1 LLKHLQNQLI
11 IIKYLLNIERN
22 DFMIQSVNEN
32 IEVLA
37 SNSSPISF
45 LNDDVRTRKAN
56 CCNWL
61 QHNEG
66 SPIYKILEGGIYEVS
81 FNANVTSATAGTVA
95 LGLFQDGIL
104 IPGTTVIAE
113 VVTAGDYY
121 NVSFDKLIKI
131 CCRGD
136 ASLTIAS
143 VPNVLTGATLPGTPV
158 VTEIPVVQNANLII
172 TKQC

>member
-1 LLKHLQNQLI
+1 
-11 IIKYLLNIERN
+11 
-22 DFMIQSVNEN
+22 MIQSILEP
-32 IEVLA
+32 ITILT
-37 SNSSPISF
+37 SNTSAITF
-45 LNDDVRTRKAN
+45 TDDDVRTRKAN

-95 LGLFQDGIL
+95 LGLYQDGIL
-104 IPGTTVIAE
+104 IPGTTVIAQIE
-113 VVTAGDYY
+113 TAGDYI

-136 ASLTIAS
+136 ASLTIGS
-143 VPNVLTGATLPGTPV
+143 VSNVLTGSTLPGTPT
-158 VTEIPVVQNANLII
+158 VTEIPVIQNANFSI
-172 TKQC
+172 TKKC

>member
-1 LLKHLQNQLI
+1 
-11 IIKYLLNIERN
+11 
-22 DFMIQSVNEN
+22 MIQSVLEP
-32 IEVLA
+32 ITILT
-37 SNSSPISF
+37 SNSSPIPF
-45 LNDDVRTRKAN
+45 TDDDIRTRRAN
-56 CCNWL
+56 CCGWL

-66 SPIYKILEGGIYEVS
+66 SPIYKILEGGLYEVS
-81 FNANVTSATAGTVA
+81 FNANVTSATAGAVA

-136 ASLTIAS
+136 ASLTVAS

-158 VTEIPVVQNANLII
+158 VTEIPVIQNVNFSI
-172 TKQC
+172 TKKC

>member
-1 LLKHLQNQLI
+1 
-11 IIKYLLNIERN
+11 
-22 DFMIQSVNEN
+22 MIQSVLEP
-32 IEVLA
+32 ITTLT
-37 SNSSPISF
+37 SNSSPIPF
-45 LNDDVRTRKAN
+45 TDDDVRTRRAN
-56 CCNWL
+56 CCGWL

-66 SPIYKILEGGIYEVS
+66 SPIYKILEGGLYEVS
-81 FNANVTSATAGTVA
+81 FNANISSATAGTVA

-104 IPGTTVIAE
+104 IPGSTAIAE
-113 VVTAGDYY
+113 VATAGDYY

-158 VTEIPVVQNANLII
+158 VTEIPVIQNVNFSI
-172 TKQC
+172 TKKC

>member
-1 LLKHLQNQLI
+1 
-11 IIKYLLNIERN
+11 
-22 DFMIQSVNEN
+22 MIQSVNES

-37 SNSSPISF
+37 SNSSTISF

-66 SPIYKILEGGIYEVS
+66 SPIYKILEGGIYKVS

-95 LGLFQDGIL
+95 IGLFQDGIL

-136 ASLTIAS
+136 ASLTIGS
-143 VPNVLTGATLPGTPV
+143 VPSVLTGETLPGTPT
-158 VTEIPVVQNANLII
+158 VTEIPVIQNANLSI
-172 TKQC
+172 TKKC

>member
-1 LLKHLQNQLI
+1 
-11 IIKYLLNIERN
+11 
-22 DFMIQSVNEN
+22 MIQSVNEN
-32 IEVLA
+32 IEVLV

-61 QHNEG
+61 QHSEG

-104 IPGTTVIAE
+104 IPGTTVLAE
-113 VVTAGDYY
+113 VATAGDYY

-143 VPNVLTGATLPGTPV
+143 VPNVLTDAVLPGTPV
-158 VTEIPVVQNANLII
+158 VTEIPVVQNVNLII
-172 TKQC
+172 TKKC

>member
-1 LLKHLQNQLI
+1 
-11 IIKYLLNIERN
+11 
-22 DFMIQSVNEN
+22 MIQSVLEP
-32 IEVLA
+32 ITVLT
-37 SNSSPISF
+37 SNTSTITF
-45 LNDDVRTRKAN
+45 TDDDVRSRRAN
-56 CCNWL
+56 CCGWL
-61 QHNEG
+61 QHSEG

-104 IPGTTVIAE
+104 IPGTTVLAE
-113 VVTAGDYY
+113 VATAGDYY

-143 VPNVLTGATLPGTPV
+143 VPNVLTGASLPGTPV
-158 VTEIPVVQNANLII
+158 VTEIPVVQNANISI
-172 TKQC
+172 TKRC

>member
-1 LLKHLQNQLI
+1 
-11 IIKYLLNIERN
+11 
-22 DFMIQSVNEN
+22 MIQSILEEFT
-32 IEVLA
+32 ILP
-37 SNSSPISF
+37 SNTSTVTF
-45 LNDDVRTRKAN
+45 DEDDLRTRKAN
-56 CCNWL
+56 CCGWL

-66 SPIYKILEGGIYEVS
+66 SPIYKILDGGIYEVS

-143 VPNVLTGATLPGTPV
+143 VPSVLTGATLPGTPT
-158 VTEIPVVQNANLII
+158 VTEIPILQNANVSI
-172 TKQC
+172 TKKC

>member
-1 LLKHLQNQLI
+1 
-11 IIKYLLNIERN
+11 
-22 DFMIQSVNEN
+22 MIQSVNEN
-32 IEVLA
+32 IEVLT
-37 SNSSPISF
+37 SNSSTVSF
-45 LNDDVRTRKAN
+45 TNDDIRTRRAN
-56 CCNWL
+56 CYCNGWL
-61 QHNEG
+61 QHSEG

-172 TKQC
+172 TKEC

>member
-1 LLKHLQNQLI
+1 
-11 IIKYLLNIERN
+11 
-22 DFMIQSVNEN
+22 MIQSVLEP
-32 IEVLA
+32 ITTLT
-37 SNSSPISF
+37 SNSSPITF
-45 LNDDVRTRKAN
+45 IDDDVRTRKAN

-66 SPIYKILEGGIYEVS
+66 SPIYKILEGGLYEVS

-113 VVTAGDYY
+113 VATAGDYY

-136 ASLTIAS
+136 ASLTVAS

-158 VTEIPVVQNANLII
+158 VIEIPVIQNANFSI
-172 TKQC
+172 TKKC